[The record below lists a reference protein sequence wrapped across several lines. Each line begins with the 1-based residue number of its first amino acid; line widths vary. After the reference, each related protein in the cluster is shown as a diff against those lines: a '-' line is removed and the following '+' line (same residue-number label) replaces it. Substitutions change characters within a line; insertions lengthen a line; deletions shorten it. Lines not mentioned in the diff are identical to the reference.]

1 MISAEERQ
9 KNETVYRMSWAVVRN
24 LYLHGEIS
32 GKVAERLNRK
42 NAEKTGNI
50 QWQIRFDKSVGLR

>member
-24 LYLHGEIS
+24 LYLHGEIN

-42 NAEKTGNI
+42 NAEKTGNMVI
-50 QWQIRFDKSVGLR
+50 PVV

>member
-24 LYLHGEIS
+24 LYLYGEIS

-42 NAEKTGNI
+42 NAEKTGNMVI
-50 QWQIRFDKSVGLR
+50 PVV